1 MKTWKIL
8 SSEDRVLTFIANEN
22 VYTLYGSDEAQ
33 TIILQAV
40 NDENGFTFM
49 DEIYTSMDYADLD
62 YMHLFLN
69 LIGRMDNKLYDSY
82 IITEPVGQI

>member
-8 SSEDRVLTFIANEN
+8 DSEDRVLTFTFDEN
-22 VYTLYGSDEAQ
+22 VYTLYGSDEEQ

-40 NDENGFTFM
+40 DDENGFTFM
-49 DEIYTSMDYADLD
+49 DDICTSMDYCDID

-69 LIGRMDNKLYDSY
+69 LIGRIDNKLYGSY
-82 IITEPVGQI
+82 IITEPIGQI